1 MRKDR
6 MPVDSV
12 IEPVASASKS
22 ARSSWVLSWVLSLIP
37 LLALPFMLTVRSM
50 TFVLP
55 NEEPKWAVF
64 LAAALL
70 AALAGLWI
78 LTRARLALHLPAIG
92 LWLFFGILGMG
103 VFMAPD
109 RVAGISRYSIWV
121 SCLTIWLT
129 AVYAVQHHPGWI
141 GWFRWTAAV
150 SSLLFSALY
159 FKGYLF
165 DYGIPGYN
173 ISVLFSPI
181 GHVNYTSDTL
191 VILLPILATGKS
203 RLLLLVSWIAASV
216 CGSIIIIAASRG
228 AMAGLALG
236 LLLASMLAIR
246 HISATALR
254 ANLSGIIL
262 VISALIGGWIIQI
275 SMPYHFRDM
284 ARLSDSLRGLDNA
297 PLAKKWAH
305 LQLRDD
311 LEQPPMASLLAEM
324 GGFLGL
330 RTPLYASSIAMVADS
345 PILGHGT
352 GSFIDVYPKFSNH
365 FPQFRDPASSERSI
379 VSDPHNIILQIASQN
394 GLPAAFIFMG
404 LLVFFMVRL
413 INQFRGAGDWLIWA
427 GTVAVCAALL
437 DSMFNQVF
445 FSPVSMFMFAMF
457 GGVLWGRMGQYRPDS
472 GKEAVLFRL
481 VWPVRMVL
489 ALMMI
494 GLMVWPGRW
503 LLSEWY
509 AGHAWRLGY
518 RMPLTQKL
526 YYRQATVYYP
536 RNQLALF
543 RLAQIEL
550 AQKKPER
557 AYELILSLLDSHP
570 FHAPSYN
577 FMGIL
582 KAQLENPEG
591 AEKAF
596 MRALEILPDYRLAR
610 SNLAKFM
617 QTQNP
622 GSGFS
627 RRPDMPPVTTPLLQ
641 QGKGSPR
648 PATSQ

>member
-1 MRKDR
+1 
-6 MPVDSV
+6 MPTDNV
-12 IEPVASASKS
+12 IEPVASASES
-22 ARSSWVLSWVLSLIP
+22 DRSSWVLSLIP
-37 LLALPFMLTVRSM
+37 LLSLPFMLTIRSM

-64 LAAALL
+64 LAAATL

-78 LTRARLALHLPAIG
+78 LRTPVRLALHLPAIG
-92 LWLFFGILGMG
+92 LWLFLGILGLG
-103 VFMAPD
+103 VWMAPD
-109 RVAGISRYSIWV
+109 RVMGISRFSIWV
-121 SCLTIWLT
+121 SCLAIWLT
-129 AVYAVQHHPGWI
+129 AVHAIRHHPGWI
-141 GWFRWTAAV
+141 GWFRWTAAA
-150 SSLLFSALY
+150 SGLLFSALY

-181 GHVNYTSDTL
+181 GHVNYTSDAL
-191 VILLPILATGKS
+191 IILLPILLWILATGKS
-203 RLLLLVSWIAASV
+203 KILLLVSWIAATV
-216 CGSIIIIAASRG
+216 CGSIILIAASRG

-236 LLLASMLAIR
+236 LLLTGMLAIR
-246 HISATALR
+246 HTSTTALR
-254 ANLSGIIL
+254 CNLPGIAL

-297 PLAKKWAH
+297 PQAKKWAS

-311 LEQPPMASLLAEM
+311 LNQPPMASLLAGM

-404 LLVFFMVRL
+404 LLLFFMVRL
-413 INQFRGAGDWLIWA
+413 INQFWQGGDWLIWA

-445 FSPVSMFMFAMF
+445 FSPVSMFLFALF

-472 GKEAVLFRL
+472 GKEVVFRL
-481 VWPVRMVL
+481 VWPVRMAL
-489 ALMMI
+489 ALMII

-503 LLSEWY
+503 LASEWY
-509 AGHAWRLGY
+509 AGHAWRLGD
-518 RMPLTQKL
+518 RMPLTQKH
-526 YYRQATVYYP
+526 YYLKAAAYYP
-536 RNQLALF
+536 ANYLALF
-543 RLAQIEL
+543 RLAQFAL
-550 AQKKPER
+550 SHKDPDR
-557 AYELILSLLDSHP
+557 AYDLIRSLLDNHP
-570 FHAPSYN
+570 FNAQSYN
-577 FMGIL
+577 FMGLL
-582 KAQLENPEG
+582 KTELRNPEG
-591 AEKAF
+591 AEKDYR
-596 MRALEILPDYRLAR
+596 RALEILPGYPRAR

-617 QTQNP
+617 QTQSPNP
-622 GSGFS
+622 GFS
-627 RRPDMPPVTTPLLQ
+627 RRPDMP
-641 QGKGSPR
+641 
-648 PATSQ
+648 